1 MKKRFRYP
9 FFRNLYLQIMEDYPP
24 EKVAEICHIRQED
37 LIQVA
42 IPILSILF
50 QCS

>member
-1 MKKRFRYP
+1 MKLRFRYP
-9 FFRNLYLQIMEDYPP
+9 SFRNLYLQIMEDYPP
-24 EKVAEICHIRQED
+24 EKVAEIRRIRQED
-37 LIQVA
+37 LIQPP